1 MALAPQEAK
10 FVLNWQVSILNAV
23 RNCDL
28 TLVRCVR
35 MIVRIVMPNI
45 SPTLDLAE
53 HAKQLEISP
62 EDKEALVTWI
72 RLLDEVSREGN
83 RELCLRLQQVC
94 EEVLHSQGYS
104 NVMMHGVWNG
114 SSRSSNRRSAITC
127 ADASQQRAATQGA
140 PHQPPVLETPS
151 VEGPDH
157 SESPPPEYFIRDE
170 TGAVVAIRLW
180 YGQRTVISHT
190 LWRKM
195 KAMWPVLSRTRDGR
209 PYEEEREPWYST
221 AEAVLQTIGNGV
233 FTLDDLLE
241 YLEECSPTD
250 GQRALFRQFI
260 AEDGGRTEVMVSL
273 LESIQETV
281 EKRV

>member
-1 MALAPQEAK
+1 MALAPEEAK

-23 RNCDL
+23 RDCDL

-35 MIVRIVMPNI
+35 MIIRIVMPNT

-53 HAKQLEISP
+53 HAKQLEISL
-62 EDKEALVTWI
+62 EDKEALVMWI

-94 EEVLHSQGYS
+94 EEVFHSQGHP
-104 NVMMHGVWNG
+104 NVMMHGVWG
-114 SSRSSNRRSAITC
+114 EPSSSGDSGNTGARAGV
-127 ADASQQRAATQGA
+127 SQQDATMQEA
-140 PHQPPVLETPS
+140 PHRPTVPEALPAENP
-151 VEGPDH
+151 GH
-157 SESPPPEYFIRDE
+157 SRSPPPEYFIRDE
-170 TGAVVAIRLW
+170 TGAVIAIKLW
-180 YGQRTVISHT
+180 YGQRTVFSHV
-190 LWRKM
+190 LWRRLR
-195 KAMWPVLSRTRDGR
+195 ALWPARSRSRSGKLH
-209 PYEEEREPWYST
+209 EEESEPWYSS
-221 AEAVLQTIGNGV
+221 AEAVLQSIGNGV

-250 GQRALFRQFI
+250 EQTALFRQFV
-260 AEDGGRTEVMVSL
+260 AGDGDQTEVMVSL

>member
-23 RNCDL
+23 RDCDL

-35 MIVRIVMPNI
+35 MIIRIVMPNT

-83 RELCLRLQQVC
+83 RELCLRLQRVC
-94 EEVLHSQGYS
+94 KEVFHSQGHS
-104 NVMMHGVWNG
+104 NAMVHEVWDG
-114 SSRSSNRRSAITC
+114 PLSWSSRRSAG
-127 ADASQQRAATQGA
+127 ARANASQQGAAMQKA
-140 PHQPPVLETPS
+140 PHQPPVLGTLSAES
-151 VEGPDH
+151 PDYLR
-157 SESPPPEYFIRDE
+157 SPPPEYFIRDE
-170 TGAVVAIRLW
+170 TGAVTAIKLW
-180 YGQRTVISHT
+180 YGQRTVFSHM

-195 KAMWPVLSRTRDGR
+195 RALWPVLSRTRGGKL
-209 PYEEEREPWYST
+209 YKEESEPWYSS

-250 GQRALFRQFI
+250 EQMGLFRQFV
-260 AEDGGRTEVMVSL
+260 AEDGGQTEVMVSL

-281 EKRV
+281 EERA

>member
-1 MALAPQEAK
+1 
-10 FVLNWQVSILNAV
+10 
-23 RNCDL
+23 
-28 TLVRCVR
+28 
-35 MIVRIVMPNI
+35 MIVRIVMPNT
-45 SPTLDLAE
+45 SPTLNLAE

-62 EDKEALVTWI
+62 EDKEALVTWT

-114 SSRSSNRRSAITC
+114 SSGSSNRRSVITC

-157 SESPPPEYFIRDE
+157 SGSPPPEYFIRDE

-260 AEDGGRTEVMVSL
+260 AEDGGQTEVMVSL

>member
-1 MALAPQEAK
+1 MVLTPQEAK

-23 RNCDL
+23 RDCDL

-35 MIVRIVMPNI
+35 MIIRIMMPNT

-83 RELCLRLQQVC
+83 RELCLRLQRVC
-94 EEVLHSQGYS
+94 EEVFHSQGHT
-104 NVMMHGVWNG
+104 NVMVHGVWDG
-114 SSRSSNRRSAITC
+114 SSSSSNRRSAGTRS
-127 ADASQQRAATQGA
+127 DASQQGAITQEA
-140 PHQPPVLETPS
+140 LHRSPVLGTLPA
-151 VEGPDH
+151 
-157 SESPPPEYFIRDE
+157 ESPPPEYFIRDE
-170 TGAVVAIRLW
+170 TGAVTAIKLW
-180 YGQRTVISHT
+180 YGQRTVFSHT
-190 LWRKM
+190 LWRRM
-195 KAMWPVLSRTRDGR
+195 KALWPVLSRTRGGKLH
-209 PYEEEREPWYST
+209 EEEREPWYSSV
-221 AEAVLQTIGNGV
+221 EAVLQTIGNGV

-250 GQRALFRQFI
+250 EQRALFRQFV
-260 AEDGGRTEVMVSL
+260 AEDGGQTEVMVSL

-281 EKRV
+281 KERV